1 MSGVTPKD
9 LEAYFERSR
18 TYDGERA
25 SAAVLAQKR
34 AWIVAGVA
42 STAAI
47 ASLCAVIGMLP
58 LRTVEV
64 HVFRVDSATGVVD
77 LVSPL
82 KGTQTYN
89 EAITKYWAALYVRM
103 REGFMVDE
111 APHAFRT
118 VSLMS
123 SEPEQ
128 LRFAELY
135 DPRNPS
141 SPQILYREG
150 RAVVAIKSIT
160 FPSKGLALVRFAR
173 TATKGGQSTQSHW
186 VATLGFDYVAGP
198 MAESDRSINPLGFIV
213 TAYRLDPEMP

>member
-1 MSGVTPKD
+1 MTGVTPKD

-18 TYDGERA
+18 TYDGERIQ
-25 SAAVLAQKR
+25 AAKQGQQR
-34 AWIVAGVA
+34 AWVIAGVA

-47 ASLCAVIGMLP
+47 ASLCAVNGMLP
-58 LRTVEV
+58 LRTVDV

-77 LVSPL
+77 LASPL
-82 KGTQTYN
+82 RGTQSYN

-123 SEPEQ
+123 SEREQ
-128 LRFAELY
+128 LRFADFY
-135 DPRNPS
+135 NPRNPN

-173 TATKGGQSTQSHW
+173 AATKGGQTAQSHW
-186 VATLGFDYVAGP
+186 VATLGFDYVAGA
-198 MAESDRSINPLGFIV
+198 MAESDRAVNPLGFV
-213 TAYRLDPEMP
+213 VNEYRLDLETP